1 MSRQF
6 NNKKFNTNANNN
18 VNSRKPFC
26 KVCADAGKSDTAH
39 FPRKTPDPN
48 SEVVCPT
55 LKALE
60 CRYCFKNGHTV
71 KYCPVLKERNARD
84 DEARREHE
92 RHQRHLERQMEQE
105 RQSRLPPIVEKK
117 ANGKFAAFIDE
128 DEDEERN
135 ERQEE
140 EMRLK
145 IEEAAAALVAKRESE
160 FPSFGLKKAAPMTAP
175 VATNWAAMAQNAAAL
190 PLPKPKAKVV
200 TFVEEK
206 PKLNYVGWAEDSDDD
221 IQDEE
226 MYESVIPS
234 DDDEPVSSRPFVF
247 PTATASLAPK
257 YTRASSDDCDW

>member
-18 VNSRKPFC
+18 ANSRKPFC

-105 RQSRLPPIVEKK
+105 RQASLPPIVEKK
-117 ANGKFAAFIDE
+117 AAGKFAAFIDE
-128 DEDEERN
+128 DEEEERK

-140 EMRLK
+140 DMRLK
-145 IEEAAAALVAKRESE
+145 IEEAAAALVAKREAE
-160 FPSFGLKKAAPMTAP
+160 FPSFGLKPSVAKTAP
-175 VATNWAAMAQNAAAL
+175 IATNWAAMAQNAAAL
-190 PLPKPKAKVV
+190 PLPKPKAKAI
-200 TFVEEK
+200 VEEK
-206 PKLNYVGWAEDSDDD
+206 PKSKGKYDGWADDSDDEHE
-221 IQDEE
+221 EE
-226 MYESVIPS
+226 MYESVIAS
-234 DDDEPVSSRPFVF
+234 DDDEPSSPRAFEF
-247 PTATASLAPK
+247 PSISSTTAS
-257 YTRASSDDCDW
+257 YSRSSWDDCDW

>member
-6 NNKKFNTNANNN
+6 NNKKNNN
-18 VNSRKPFC
+18 SAVNSRKPFC

-84 DEARREHE
+84 EEARREQE
-92 RHQRHLERQMEQE
+92 RYQRHLERQMEQE
-105 RQSRLPPIVEKK
+105 RQARAPVAEKK
-117 ANGKFAAFIDE
+117 ATGKFAAFIDE
-128 DEDEERN
+128 DEEEERN

-145 IEEAAAALVAKRESE
+145 IEEAAAALVAKREAE
-160 FPSFGLKKAAPMTAP
+160 FPTFGLKKVAPMSAP
-175 VATNWAAMAQNAAAL
+175 VATNWASMAQNAAAL
-190 PLPKPKAKVV
+190 PLPKPKPKAV
-200 TFVEEK
+200 VEEK
-206 PKLNYVGWAEDSDDD
+206 PKLNYVGWAEDSDDEYE
-221 IQDEE
+221 EE
-226 MYESVIPS
+226 MYESVVGDEDPS
-234 DDDEPVSSRPFVF
+234 SPRPFEFLPVSNVPCYARATADDD
-247 PTATASLAPK
+247 
-257 YTRASSDDCDW
+257 DW

>member
-6 NNKKFNTNANNN
+6 NNNKINNSA

-48 SEVVCPT
+48 SEVTCPT

-84 DEARREHE
+84 DDARREHE

-117 ANGKFAAFIDE
+117 ATGKFAAFIDE
-128 DEDEERN
+128 DEEEERN
-135 ERQEE
+135 ERQEQD
-140 EMRLK
+140 MRLK
-145 IEEAAAALVAKRESE
+145 IEEAAAALIAKRDAE
-160 FPSFGLKKAAPMTAP
+160 FPTFGLKKAAPTTDP
-175 VATNWAAMAQNAAAL
+175 TATNWAAMAQNAAAL
-190 PLPKPKAKVV
+190 PLPKLKAKAV
-200 TFVEEK
+200 VEEK
-206 PKLNYVGWAEDSDDD
+206 PKLNYVGWAEDSDDECE
-221 IQDEE
+221 EE

-234 DDDEPVSSRPFVF
+234 DDDEPTTSRPLVF
-247 PTATASLAPK
+247 PSTTTSLAPS
-257 YTRASSDDCDW
+257 YVRATSDDCDW

>member
-6 NNKKFNTNANNN
+6 NNKKINNSA

-26 KVCADAGKSDTAH
+26 KVCADAGKTDTAH

-55 LKALE
+55 LLALE
-60 CRYCFKNGHTV
+60 CRYCLKNGHTV
-71 KYCPVLKERNARD
+71 KYCTVLKERNARD

-105 RQSRLPPIVEKK
+105 RLSRLPPIVEKK
-117 ANGKFAAFIDE
+117 ATGKFAAFIDE
-128 DEDEERN
+128 DEEEERK

-145 IEEAAAALVAKRESE
+145 IEEAAAALVAKREAE
-160 FPSFGLKKAAPMTAP
+160 FPAFGLKAAPKTAP

-190 PLPKPKAKVV
+190 PLPKPKAKAV
-200 TFVEEK
+200 VEEK
-206 PKLNYVGWAEDSDDD
+206 PKSKGKYDGWADDSDEEYE
-221 IQDEE
+221 EE
-226 MYESVIPS
+226 MYESVVGDEDPS
-234 DDDEPVSSRPFVF
+234 SPRPFEF
-247 PTATASLAPK
+247 PPLTGSTPCYA
-257 YTRASSDDCDW
+257 RSSWDDNDW

>member
-26 KVCADAGKSDTAH
+26 KVCADAGKTDTAH

-84 DEARREHE
+84 EQDRREHE

-105 RQSRLPPIVEKK
+105 RQARAPVVEKK
-117 ANGKFAAFIDE
+117 ANGKFAVFL
-128 DEDEERN
+128 DEDEEEERR

-145 IEEAAAALVAKRESE
+145 IEEAAAALVAKREAE
-160 FPSFGLKKAAPMTAP
+160 FPTFGLKAAPMTAP

-190 PLPKPKAKVV
+190 PLPKPKAKAI
-200 TFVEEK
+200 VEEK
-206 PKLNYVGWAEDSDDD
+206 PKSKGKYDGWADDSDEEYE
-221 IQDEE
+221 EE
-226 MYESVIPS
+226 MYESVVGDEDPS
-234 DDDEPVSSRPFVF
+234 SPRPFEF
-247 PTATASLAPK
+247 LPLT
-257 YTRASSDDCDW
+257 SSTPSYSRSSWDDADW

>member
-6 NNKKFNTNANNN
+6 NNNKFNNNNNNN

-84 DEARREHE
+84 EEFRRERE
-92 RHQRHLERQMEQE
+92 REQRHHERQMEE
-105 RQSRLPPIVEKK
+105 ARIVIRACGVEKN
-117 ANGKFAAFIDE
+117 ATGSKFAVFIDE
-128 DEDEERN
+128 IEEEERN
-135 ERQEE
+135 EREEE

-145 IEEAAAALVAKRESE
+145 IEADAAALVAKREAE
-160 FPSFGLKKAAPMTAP
+160 FPTFGLKSAP
-175 VATNWAAMAQNAAAL
+175 VAKSAPATNNWSVMAQNASAL
-190 PLPKPKAKVV
+190 PIPKAKVISK
-200 TFVEEK
+200 TIEISK
-206 PKLNYVGWAEDSDDD
+206 PKTNYVGWAEDSDEEYE
-221 IQDEE
+221 EE
-226 MYESVIPS
+226 MYESAVAS
-234 DDDEPVSSRPFVF
+234 DDDEPSSPRPFEF
-247 PTATASLAPK
+247 PPLSSAPCYARATA
-257 YTRASSDDCDW
+257 DDNDW